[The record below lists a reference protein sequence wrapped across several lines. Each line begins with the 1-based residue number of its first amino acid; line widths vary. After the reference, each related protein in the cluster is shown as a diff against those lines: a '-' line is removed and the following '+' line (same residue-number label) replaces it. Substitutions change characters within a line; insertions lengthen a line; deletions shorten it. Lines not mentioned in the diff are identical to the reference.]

1 MLTKVNS
8 RTPTRWSS
16 CAAQESESH
25 AAIDYKSWRLAT
37 RAMVLDITLSGGF
50 ASETA
55 VVDLVS
61 AAASLLPAL
70 RAVRVDPMVALRNE

>member
-61 AAASLLPAL
+61 AAASCYQL